1 MLIFKLILLF
11 SSQFNYLIL
20 TQINFSLIKTN
31 PRKSNIMIFVGFV
44 VEVSLTVSN
53 VQSLLNIIDIT
64 V

>member
-20 TQINFSLIKTN
+20 TQINFSLTKTN
-31 PRKSNIMIFVGFV
+31 PPKSNIMIFVGFV